1 MQLPTNDAANNDP
14 SNNKQPA
21 ILAAV
26 AELNHLRARLA
37 PEPQQELQ
45 TLLTAPRHLLLIDPT
60 ARFTQVAIYLPA
72 PRVWPDVLMDE
83 WVLENINTM
92 ASRIAVPSLV
102 WILALE
108 RATGSLCF
116 HACDLAL
123 RGLEELRSLAATDP
137 LMGQPAE
144 QAWQQLSES
153 RHYAS
158 FNPRHAYTDPELRMR
173 VSSALVAVLLP
184 GVDSGSEDAVFEAL
198 AGDPLDTLLS
208 PLLPI
213 SLITD
218 RGSGLALASLH
229 AQSWIEESTNWV
241 TARTSEI
248 RAAGGHYGQT
258 SAALTTQNVGQCADP
273 LQCFDD
279 AEGNGLVCEPALR
292 TMRALSP
299 CYPEWGTLP
308 AYHWLNASGR
318 RDEQARRIDQVLADP
333 VVARE
338 LLLNWVQVEGSHSA
352 GAAFLRAIAADTGDG
367 E

>member
-1 MQLPTNDAANNDP
+1 M
-14 SNNKQPA
+14 
-21 ILAAV
+21 
-26 AELNHLRARLA
+26 AELDHLRARLA

-45 TLLTAPRHLLLIDPT
+45 ALLTAPKHQLLIDPT

-102 WILALE
+102 FLLALE
-108 RATGSLCF
+108 RATGSLYF

-123 RGLEELRSLAATDP
+123 PALEELRSLAGTDP
-137 LMGQPAE
+137 LIGQPAE
-144 QAWQQLSES
+144 HAWQRLDES

-158 FNPRHAYTDPELRMR
+158 FNPRHSYTDPELRMR
-173 VSSALVAVLLP
+173 VSPALVAVLLP
-184 GVDSGSEDAVFEAL
+184 GVDRGSEDPVFEAL
-198 AGDPLDTLLS
+198 AGCPLEALLS

-218 RGSGLALASLH
+218 REGGLVLASLH

-241 TARTSEI
+241 TARTHEI
-248 RAAGGHYGQT
+248 RAAGGHYWQT
-258 SAALTTQNVGQCADP
+258 STVLTTLNVGQCADP

-279 AEGNGLVCEPALR
+279 ADGTGPVCDPALR
-292 TMRALSP
+292 TMRALCP
-299 CYPEWGTLP
+299 RYPEWGTLP

-318 RDEQARRIDQVLADP
+318 RDEQARRIDTALADP
-333 VVARE
+333 VGARE
-338 LLLNWVQVEGSHSA
+338 LLLNGIQSEGNHPSV
-352 GAAFLRAIAADTGDG
+352 AAFLRAMAAGTGDH